1 MPDTSPMER
10 FTLAHTTGVDT
21 ETLIADC
28 ARQLGP
34 LPESASLGFLYL
46 TDALAPRLDELVDG
60 LREATGVPH
69 WVGTVGLAVCATG
82 HEYYD
87 SPALVALVGDFPPG
101 SFRMMPLIDG
111 NPAPYVGLHRDW
123 LTRDETLVALVHGDP
138 TNPRTP
144 PTLNA
149 LAEALPNLFMFGG
162 ITSSQGEHRQIAD
175 LVVRGGLSGVIF
187 GPEVGLVTAHTQGCT
202 PIGPR
207 HRITRGDR
215 NLVLELDQRPALDV
229 MKTDIGEVLARDLNR
244 IGGYIFAGLPVPGSD
259 DDDYLIRN
267 IVGIDQGRKIVAIGD
282 YAEEDGELMFCR
294 RDGNT
299 ARIDLLRML
308 GDLQGRMNGTP
319 RGAVY
324 ISCVGRGR
332 YQFGEDSAELKII
345 QDALGDVPLVGFFAN
360 GEIFRNRLYGFTGVL
375 TLFL

>member
-1 MPDTSPMER
+1 MEH
-10 FTLAHTTGVDT
+10 FALAHTTGI
-21 ETLIADC
+21 EPEQLIADC

-34 LPESASLGFLYL
+34 LPESASLGILYL
-46 TDALAPRLDELVDG
+46 TDALAPRLDELVEG
-60 LREATGVPH
+60 LREVTGVPH
-69 WVGTVGLAVCATG
+69 WVGTVGVAISVTG

-87 SPALVALVGDFPPG
+87 APALCVLVGDFPPH
-101 SFRMMPLIDG
+101 SFRMMPLIDSD
-111 NPAPYVGLHRDW
+111 PSHYLALHRDW
-123 LTRDETLVALVHGDP
+123 LQREETMVALVHGDP

-144 PTLNA
+144 QLIGA
-149 LAEALPNLFMFGG
+149 LADAVPNLFMFGG

-175 LVVRGGLSGVIF
+175 LVVGGGLSGVIF
-187 GPEVGLVTAHTQGCT
+187 GPEIGLVAAHTQGCT

-207 HRITRGDR
+207 HRITRSDR
-215 NLVLELDQRPALDV
+215 NLVVELDHKPALQV
-229 MKTDIGEVLARDLNR
+229 MKADIGEVLARDLNR
-244 IGGYIFAGLPVPGSD
+244 VGGYIFAGLPVPGSD

-267 IVGIDQGRKIVAIGD
+267 LVGVDQPRQILAIGD
-282 YAEEDGELMFCR
+282 YAEEGGELMFCR

-299 ARIDLLRML
+299 ARADLQRML

-324 ISCVGRGR
+324 VSCVGRGR
-332 YQFGEDSAELKII
+332 YQFGDDSAELKLI
-345 QDALGDVPLVGFFAN
+345 QEALGDVPLVGFFAN